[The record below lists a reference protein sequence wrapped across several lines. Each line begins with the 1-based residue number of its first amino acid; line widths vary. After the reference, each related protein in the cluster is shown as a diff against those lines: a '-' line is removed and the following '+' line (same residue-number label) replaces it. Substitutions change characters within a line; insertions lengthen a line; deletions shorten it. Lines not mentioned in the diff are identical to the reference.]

1 MSKYYPHQCPDTGR
15 WFICEQ
21 GVDNNLAEVFDHNNV
36 PAVLTAYRMAH
47 CMNQDD
53 VIRAEQKKLV
63 DAVTSATGAP
73 LQAQPKKT
81 GGMRCPGGLPR
92 APQGRVSTKRRHTSR
107 RSPVM
112 MTTMVVRTV
121 SPSRPR
127 RRREQAN
134 QAAIRGLAAAGSP
147 AAPPHSLGWLHKGP
161 PVAVPVAAS
170 PAPSIPGLLPD
181 GHPHAGHPLRQPR
194 DQRGGRP
201 AGLPDDR
208 PAGPNGGADRAGRR
222 TGPPVRRPVAAL
234 YEQP

>member
-81 GGMRCPGGLPR
+81 GGMRCPGV
-92 APQGRVSTKRRHTSR
+92 ATCTSR
-107 RSPVM
+107 TCGHKKTPHIETESCYDDNYGCPDCVPLE
-112 MTTMVVRTV
+112 T
-121 SPSRPR
+121 
-127 RRREQAN
+127 E
-134 QAAIRGLAAAGSP
+134 
-147 AAPPHSLGWLHKGP
+147 AAP
-161 PVAVPVAAS
+161 
-170 PAPSIPGLLPD
+170 
-181 GHPHAGHPLRQPR
+181 
-194 DQRGGRP
+194 
-201 AGLPDDR
+201 
-208 PAGPNGGADRAGRR
+208 
-222 TGPPVRRPVAAL
+222 
-234 YEQP
+234 